1 MDEFLLTT
9 EEPSFTR
16 SKPSL
21 GFELQF
27 QQLDRTSKIGKLKQL
42 ILAWLDGLGKTNGYI
57 LSRLEEQMEH
67 IRNLLLPAIIVD
79 LHIVKPAQHV
89 SLAIDK
95 RRQLLVEL

>member
-1 MDEFLLTT
+1 MDEFLLAT

-16 SKPSL
+16 SKSSL
-21 GFELQF
+21 GFELQL

-42 ILAWLDGLGKTNGYI
+42 ILAWLDGLGKANGYI
-57 LSRLEEQMEH
+57 LSRLEEEMEH
-67 IRNLLLPAIIVD
+67 IRNLLLSAIIVD
-79 LHIVKPAQHV
+79 LHVVKSAQHV

>member
-67 IRNLLLPAIIVD
+67 IRNLLLPAIIVNLD
-79 LHIVKPAQHV
+79 RFKAGEIKSMPN
-89 SLAIDK
+89 D
-95 RRQLLVEL
+95 